1 MWQDVVFGFSGLQSA
16 LNADVL
22 TFKPCL
28 PKQIKKISYKIH
40 WKLNWVRVTVKD
52 QELILE
58 NLSENSLPFIVNGV
72 EHLLEIGAEKTVS
85 YHYRG

>member
-28 PKQIKKISYKIH
+28 PEQIKKISYKIH
-40 WKLNWVRVTVKD
+40 WKLNWVRITVTRK
-52 QELILE
+52 ELTLE
-58 NLSENSLPFIVNGV
+58 NLSSSDLPFVIRGK
-72 EHLLEIGAEKTVS
+72 EYILEAGSKKTVR
-85 YHYRG
+85 YT